1 MKLTLISDTHLTYS
15 GNLPL
20 NLIPILK
27 ESDLIVHAGDFVSIE
42 CYEELKKLNN
52 LIGVHGN
59 LDCKE
64 LKKLLP
70 ERIVFNVEDIC
81 IGVIHRGQLNMLDT
95 IGLGYLAREMEVDV
109 LIFGHL
115 HTPILESIYDNI
127 LLVCP
132 GSPTKPRMSLPCA
145 IELIIDGKDISGKII
160 TLGKSY
166 CEYIKSLSEN
176 SD

>member
-1 MKLTLISDTHLTYS
+1 
-15 GNLPL
+15 
-20 NLIPILK
+20 
-27 ESDLIVHAGDFVSIE
+27 
-42 CYEELKKLNN
+42 
-52 LIGVHGN
+52 
-59 LDCKE
+59 
-64 LKKLLP
+64 KKLLP